1 MRTGWLLSRASVAHG
16 VAWPAQE
23 EISASAKDLGRSSGS
38 FWPGTEFERTVNSHG
53 KRYRAR

>member
-23 EISASAKDLGRSSGS
+23 EISASAKDYGQV
-38 FWPGTEFERTVNSHG
+38 ERVVLAW
-53 KRYRAR
+53 Y